1 MIKKIIITAVLLLV
15 NSVANAAIV
24 SFEEP
29 TGSLGRISYFEESGV
44 VFNGAFNHVEKA
56 PKGSSVSSE
65 SFMQYRWYSKLNF
78 GMADGSAFDLI
89 SIDLA
94 ELSQRS
100 AKPITVTFFGQ
111 RADSVTVSQTFTTD
125 GLFCVDNHGFQ
136 TFNFSDEFR
145 GLETVYLA
153 DASLKTNGYFAF
165 DNVNVSAVP
174 LPAAVWLFIVGLISL
189 FGFSRRQAIF

>member
-1 MIKKIIITAVLLLV
+1 MNKKIIITAVLLLV

-29 TGSLGRISYFEESGV
+29 SGSLGRISHYEENGV
-44 VFNGAFNHVEKA
+44 VFTGAFNHVQTG
-56 PKGSSVSSE
+56 PKGSAVTSS

-78 GMADGSAFDLI
+78 GMADGSSFDLV

-100 AKPITVTFFGQ
+100 AKPSTVTFFGQ
-111 RADSVTVSQTFTTD
+111 RTDSAIVSQTFTTD

-145 GLETVYLA
+145 GLENVYLA
-153 DASLKTNGYFAF
+153 DASLKMNSYFAF

-174 LPAAVWLFIVGLISL
+174 LPAAVWLFIAGLLSL
-189 FGFSRRQAIF
+189 FAYSRR